1 MITVKAWFA
10 RLRSQV
16 LEGRK
21 KNKNKKH
28 NLKKGGVAEPER
40 LPGQIGILS
49 LEVAKIM
56 SRIVYLHRSLGDDE
70 MARLRS
76 ETTRSEGVA
85 ALVSR
90 DEGFLLGLAC
100 AEKLEDLGRI
110 ADAVARLGQRC
121 EEPSLKGFEH
131 IYADLVRDGTGIGE
145 LGFLAGEVDE
155 RMRSMEAY
163 ISLTADL
170 FVELETLKEMEAS
183 DKRMQQWRAL
193 GGPKANVELF
203 RQKFAWQKQRVR
215 HLRQVSL
222 WNQTYDV
229 VIGLMARMVC
239 TIYARVCFIFG
250 PHVPGLPK
258 VSAILIMPVVS
269 GGGGRSS
276 GSGSRSVV
284 FPRTSDRPFHFL
296 EATPRGNFSGPLERT
311 STAKNAGITRSGPL
325 FPRIGSGLAVKS
337 GDLTAFYSDSFFL
350 SSDVK
355 HKPNVRSSKI
365 HDFGPEDGS
374 ETENSQ
380 SLDCQAWV
388 PGQKNRLLNASP
400 FTVGGSALALRYANV
415 ILLLQKL
422 IQFPHLVGEDAR
434 CDLYQLLPTSLRA
447 KIKAKHRQRGMKMES
462 ADYDDEAADCWR
474 AKLENILQWLSPLAH
489 DMIRWQSERNFEQQ
503 QFISR
508 TNVLLMQTL
517 YFADREKMEEA
528 LAELLVGLSFIC
540 RYENHRSASED
551 LNVILER

>member
-1 MITVKAWFA
+1 MFTVKSWLA

-21 KNKNKKH
+21 KNQKQSQ
-28 NLKKGGVAEPER
+28 KKGRVTEPER
-40 LPGQIGILS
+40 QPGQIGILS

-70 MARLRS
+70 MSRLRS
-76 ETTRSEGVA
+76 ETMQSEGVA
-85 ALVSR
+85 SLISR

-110 ADAVARLGQRC
+110 ADAVARLGERC
-121 EEPSLKGFEH
+121 AEPSLRGFVH
-131 IYADLVRDGTGIGE
+131 IYADLARDGTGIGE
-145 LGFLAGEVDE
+145 LGFPAVEVDE
-155 RMRSMEAY
+155 RVRSMETY
-163 ISLTADL
+163 VSLTADL
-170 FVELETLKEMEAS
+170 FVELETLKDMEAS

-222 WNQTYDV
+222 WNQTFDMAV
-229 VIGLMARMVC
+229 GLMARMVC
-239 TIYARVCFIFG
+239 TIYARICFIFG

-258 VSAILIMPVVS
+258 VSAIVIMPVVS
-269 GGGGRSS
+269 GGSGRSS
-276 GSGSRSVV
+276 GSRSIV
-284 FPRTSDRPFHFL
+284 FPRASDCAFRFP
-296 EATPRGNFSGPLERT
+296 EARPRGNFSGPLERT
-311 STAKNAGITRSGPL
+311 STAKGAGVTRSGPL
-325 FPRIGSGLAVKS
+325 FQSIGSGLAVKS
-337 GDLTAFYSDSFFL
+337 GDLTAFYSDSLFR

-355 HKPNVRSSKI
+355 HKQSVRSSKI

-374 ETENSQ
+374 ETQNFHFLEGQ
-380 SLDCQAWV
+380 GWV

-400 FTVGGSALALRYANV
+400 STVGGSALALRYANV
-415 ILLLQKL
+415 ILLVQRL
-422 IQFPHLVGEDAR
+422 IQFPHMVGEDAR

-447 KIKAKHRQRGMKMES
+447 KIKTKHRQRGMKKES
-462 ADYDDEAADCWR
+462 ADCDDQAADCCR
-474 AKLENILQWLSPLAH
+474 EKLEKILEWLSPLAH
-489 DMIRWQSERNFEQQ
+489 DMVRWQSERSFEQQ

-517 YFADREKMEEA
+517 YFADREKTEEA
-528 LAELLVGLSFIC
+528 MAELLVGLSFIC
-540 RYENHRSASED
+540 LYENRRSASED
-551 LNVILER
+551 LNVVLER